1 MPQQTHLKFLLS
13 TKSTACSSL
22 SIQPI
27 KVSRISHS
35 VPTHATR
42 VSLASLLN
50 AQAASNRLI
59 KRSGYRIYSEALAFQ
74 SVISVATMMHR
85 PRVVNCVMPVAY
97 SVRVALRTASHAAR
111 QVSRSCTRVNAYENA
126 TRAGWVF
133 PLRISALN
141 ALISVQSARR
151 RSPSAQ
157 NVKIVRKVTCPCCI
171 RILV

>member
-1 MPQQTHLKFLLS
+1 MLL
-13 TKSTACSSL
+13 
-22 SIQPI
+22 
-27 KVSRISHS
+27 VSQ
-35 VPTHATR
+35 
-42 VSLASLLN
+42 LN

-59 KRSGYRIYSEALAFQ
+59 KRLGYRFYREVLAFQ
-74 SVISVATMMHR
+74 NVISVATMMHR
-85 PRVVNCVMPVAY
+85 PRVVNCVTPVAY

-111 QVSRSCTRVNAYENA
+111 QVSRSFTRENAYENV

-141 ALISVQSARR
+141 ALTSVQSALR

-157 NVKIVRKVTCPCCI
+157 NVKIVRKVTYSYCI